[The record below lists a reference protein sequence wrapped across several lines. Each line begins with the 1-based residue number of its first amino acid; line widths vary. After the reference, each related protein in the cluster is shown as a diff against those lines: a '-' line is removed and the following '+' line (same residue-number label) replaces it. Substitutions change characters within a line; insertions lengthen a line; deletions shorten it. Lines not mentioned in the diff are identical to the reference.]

1 MSQSNQSAILM
12 KYDKEP
18 DYNKAILLKMVEYY
32 RIKKMLLLNLEK
44 GLYGFAVIDRNIIA
58 YEKEDLKYYTKEPYK
73 FKELIY
79 NESLKL
85 ASYHFIKNQLEKND
99 AKNKLSDT
107 KYRLSEKNALN
118 KTINIIM
125 KALNKTEK
133 GVRISAYEYYNR
145 NYNETIDINNKQLFN
160 DIKVISIYA
169 IYLNMNINWSAD
181 DIDELTEN
189 IPNDN

>member
-1 MSQSNQSAILM
+1 
-12 KYDKEP
+12 
-18 DYNKAILLKMVEYY
+18 
-32 RIKKMLLLNLEK
+32 MLLLNLEK

-58 YEKEDLKYYTKEPYK
+58 YEKEDLKYYTKEPSK

-169 IYLNMNINWSAD
+169 IYLNMNINWSAN

>member
-1 MSQSNQSAILM
+1 
-12 KYDKEP
+12 
-18 DYNKAILLKMVEYY
+18 
-32 RIKKMLLLNLEK
+32 
-44 GLYGFAVIDRNIIA
+44 
-58 YEKEDLKYYTKEPYK
+58 
-73 FKELIY
+73 
-79 NESLKL
+79 
-85 ASYHFIKNQLEKND
+85 
-99 AKNKLSDT
+99 
-107 KYRLSEKNALN
+107 
-118 KTINIIM
+118 M

-169 IYLNMNINWSAD
+169 IYLNMNINWSAN